1 MSEIGKK
8 IKQLRKER
16 GWTQEQLA
24 TRSGLHRVS
33 VAQIEVGIR
42 KDPDLSS
49 RKKIAKAFGMEVVD
63 LLD

>member
-24 TRSGLHRVS
+24 NRSGLHRVS

>member
-24 TRSGLHRVS
+24 NQSGLHRVS
-33 VAQIEVGIR
+33 IAQIELGIR

-49 RKKIAKAFGMEVVD
+49 RKKLAKAFGMEIVD